1 MCTIETL
8 KIMSEISSLIMKLY
22 ASRLLVV
29 GGDFYQKMSSAGD
42 AGKTIKEKGQEIS
55 GAVRQNVNDAFRKI
69 LLITK
74 ENDRKV
80 KDSISQYLSSLKE
93 IFTEY
98 PDFQRFIMPD
108 DLEKQY
114 NNACDNLRNKKENV
128 LLSEIASC
136 KDTLYTERNYA

>member
-8 KIMSEISSLIMKLY
+8 KIMSDISSLIMKLY

-29 GGDFYQKMSSAGD
+29 GGDFYQKISFTGD

-80 KDSISQYLSSLKE
+80 KDSISQYLRNC
-93 IFTEY
+93 F
-98 PDFQRFIMPD
+98 DF
-108 DLEKQY
+108 
-114 NNACDNLRNKKENV
+114 
-128 LLSEIASC
+128 LLS
-136 KDTLYTERNYA
+136 K